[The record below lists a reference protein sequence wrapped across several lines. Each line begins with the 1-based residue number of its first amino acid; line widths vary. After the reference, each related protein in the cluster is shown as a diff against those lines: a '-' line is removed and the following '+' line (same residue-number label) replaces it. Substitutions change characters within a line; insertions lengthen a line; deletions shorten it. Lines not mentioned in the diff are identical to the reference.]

1 MSAKKEKQQ
10 EQLKEKEK
18 EKNNVNKYLIDLLH
32 SSEFLFFSTF
42 DYEKDEQIETVN
54 LFPLMLNDNKDVI
67 NKNNI
72 LNQLLALNI
81 TTQSTIED
89 IEKLNDKY
97 IYLGYR
103 LVILDEIPLDKDL
116 YGYVVFETD
125 KEWTEYFNIIGSENC
140 LFIHH
145 LDNKKTI
152 DYSNTYTIIK
162 TAKPIYIYFEKVN

>member
-1 MSAKKEKQQ
+1 MRDKEFIR
-10 EQLKEKEK
+10 
-18 EKNNVNKYLIDLLH
+18 LID
-32 SSEFLFFSTF
+32 
-42 DYEKDEQIETVN
+42 KQIFKSNDIKYNKTELILYDN
-54 LFPLMLNDNKDVI
+54 IDPLNTDFESYNI
-67 NKNNI
+67 NI

-89 IEKLNDKY
+89 IERLNDKY

-125 KEWTEYFNIIGSENC
+125 KEWTEYFNIIGEDGC

-145 LDNKKTI
+145 IENKKI
-152 DYSNTYTIIK
+152 NYSKTYSEIK
-162 TAKPIYIYFEKVN
+162 SKSPMFVCFEKIY